1 MAKGI
6 VGVQNVDINAKP
18 IMASED
24 FSYMIEKRPGC
35 YFHVGQGV
43 GAAVHNPKYDF
54 NDELSP
60 IGASFFV
67 KLVEK
72 ANPV

>member
-1 MAKGI
+1 
-6 VGVQNVDINAKP
+6 
-18 IMASED
+18 
-24 FSYMIEKRPGC
+24 MIEKRPGC

-67 KLVEK
+67 KLVEN
-72 ANPV
+72 ANPFK